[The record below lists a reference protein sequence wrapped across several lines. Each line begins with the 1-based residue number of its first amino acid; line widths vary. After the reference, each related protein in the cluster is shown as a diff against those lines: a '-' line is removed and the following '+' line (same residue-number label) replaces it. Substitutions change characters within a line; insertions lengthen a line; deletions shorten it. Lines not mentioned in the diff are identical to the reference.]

1 MTEPD
6 RNLRADAALDALL
19 DAVKAPAPSPALW
32 RTLSGPG
39 ALATLQREARP
50 EPARPAAGWLTW
62 LTGRQAGF
70 AFASVFGL
78 VVGYAVAGMIE
89 VQPSRPEATVVADA
103 PAAAT
108 AETATVVSWGTDEM
122 GIAYAPGTAAW
133 SAASD
138 DAEDEDSDDTAVPL
152 I

>member
-39 ALATLQREARP
+39 ALAALQREARP

-89 VQPSRPEATVVADA
+89 VQPPAPGTAVVADA
-103 PAAAT
+103 PA

-138 DAEDEDSDDTAVPL
+138 DEDEDAGDTTVPL